1 MIILRITFLDKLHSL
16 KFFFPSFIFTD
27 VSDLND
33 NVIKPETTL
42 PNQVKNSTNGNSD
55 IDTPKNM
62 TANVQDAV
70 EKRSYQ
76 KVTMTKGKHLSGH
89 KKRENKGKPSA
100 PIGFG
105 QNGVDASTNI
115 QTAIPTSCAML
126 YNNKTNNSNLSK
138 PTLNAHLKTEPT
150 SKDRTSS
157 SFVNPDGTVNAIA
170 GTSNSVGGGNAFQ
183 TTNMP
188 ASQYYVLS
196 KIMHQQQKK
205 MQQQPPQDLSVRKQ
219 IGNSLNVPILTTT
232 STTTS
237 TFNTMKTTSS
247 GSTLGTRPSNTTS
260 IDQSNINS
268 ISNVEDTICQCHLV
282 LDPYPSHLSWR

>member
-1 MIILRITFLDKLHSL
+1 
-16 KFFFPSFIFTD
+16 
-27 VSDLND
+27 
-33 NVIKPETTL
+33 
-42 PNQVKNSTNGNSD
+42 
-55 IDTPKNM
+55 M

-89 KKRENKGKPSA
+89 KKRENKGKPSI

-105 QNGVDASTNI
+105 QNGVDASANI
-115 QTAIPTSCAML
+115 QTAMPTTCAML
-126 YNNKTNNSNLSK
+126 YNNKSNNSNLSK
-138 PTLNAHLKTEPT
+138 PTLNSHLKTEPT
-150 SKDRTSS
+150 SKGRTSS
-157 SFVNPDGTVNAIA
+157 SFVNPDGKVDAIA
-170 GTSNSVGGGNAFQ
+170 GTSKPVGGGNTFQ
-183 TTNMP
+183 TTNISP

-205 MQQQPPQDLSVRKQ
+205 MQHPPPQDLSVRKQ

-247 GSTLGTRPSNTTS
+247 GSTIGTGPSNTTKN
-260 IDQSNINS
+260 DQSNINS
-268 ISNVEDTICQCHLV
+268 ISNVEDTTICQCHLM